1 MGFSFG
7 YYLLSDMAGGI
18 CLDVLGILD
27 HNEV

>member
-7 YYLLSDMAGGI
+7 YYLLSDMVGGI
-18 CLDVLGILD
+18 FLDVLGILD